1 MIKAVKKEKRSSN
14 GNIQAINPPGKPALR
29 TVHRQTPATDEAGKP
44 PDTLPATT
52 TTAGHLR
59 IAAKQEQDNTGNPAT
74 TLTPLPDAAALTL
87 LALPPERLRQL
98 PQLAALEEEQLQQAA
113 AHLLQWAVV
122 VYQLLS
128 TGAIPLQQEE
138 NRAIAA

>member
-1 MIKAVKKEKRSSN
+1 MIKAVRKEKRSSN
-14 GNIQAINPPGKPALR
+14 GNKQTIKPPGQPALR
-29 TVHRQTPATDEAGKP
+29 IVHHQTPATDEAGKP
-44 PDTLPATT
+44 PDTLPATAAA
-52 TTAGHLR
+52 AGHLR
-59 IAAKQEQDNTGNPAT
+59 IAGKQEQADTGNPDI
-74 TLTPLPDAAALTL
+74 TLTPLPDAAALTH
-87 LALPPERLRQL
+87 LALVPERLRQL

-128 TGAIPLQQEE
+128 TGAIPIQQEE